1 MEKKPNS
8 EKNAFSG
15 FQKAYNPHLKKN
27 KIAKKPQE
35 EEKKTMQETEP
46 LEPKEKSIP
55 ILINCWLKEL
65 IKLKVKE

>member
-35 EEKKTMQETEP
+35 EEKKTMD
-46 LEPKEKSIP
+46 KIMP
-55 ILINCWLKEL
+55 IF
-65 IKLKVKE
+65 